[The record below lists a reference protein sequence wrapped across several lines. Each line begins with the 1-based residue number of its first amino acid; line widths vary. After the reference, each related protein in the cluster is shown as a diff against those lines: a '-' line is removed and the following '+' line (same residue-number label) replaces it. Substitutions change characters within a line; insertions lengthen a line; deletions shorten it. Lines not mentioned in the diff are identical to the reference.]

1 MKILITAICTFFLV
15 ACSSTAPLTST
26 QDSDWGTY
34 GLERGEKGWN
44 FESKE
49 QITGLLDG
57 KELMASNYDAYQAG
71 YKTGL
76 QEYCSQDAFE
86 LGTKGGVY
94 TGVCDGINK
103 EFKYEYLRGSNSTK
117 RGM

>member
-1 MKILITAICTFFLV
+1 MRTILIMIVSLFLL

-34 GLERGEKGWN
+34 GLDTGQKGWN

-49 QITGLLDG
+49 QIVALLDG
-57 KELMASNYDAYQAG
+57 KEFKSSNYDAYVAG
-71 YKTGL
+71 YNKGL
-76 QEYCSQDAFE
+76 QEYCGQDAFE
-86 LGTKGGVY
+86 LGTKEGVY
-94 TGVCDGINK
+94 TGVCDSINK
-103 EFKYEYLRGSNSTK
+103 DFKYEYLRGYNSTK

>member
-1 MKILITAICTFFLV
+1 MRITLIVMVSLFLA

-34 GLERGEKGWN
+34 GLETGQKGWD

-49 QITGLLDG
+49 QIVELLDG
-57 KELMASNYDAYQAG
+57 KEFKASNYDAYVAG
-71 YKTGL
+71 YQKGL
-76 QEYCSQDAFE
+76 QGYCEQDAFE

-94 TGVCDGINK
+94 TGVCDSINK
-103 EFKYEYLRGSNSTK
+103 EFKYEYLRGNNSTK